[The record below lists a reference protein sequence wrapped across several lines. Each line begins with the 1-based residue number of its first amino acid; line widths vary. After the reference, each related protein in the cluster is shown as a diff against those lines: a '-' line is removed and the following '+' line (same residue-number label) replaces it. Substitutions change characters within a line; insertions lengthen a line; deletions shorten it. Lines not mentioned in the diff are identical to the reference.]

1 MRNSPIRHASQELET
16 GWEIEI
22 VRVKWLGGTWFH
34 LSLGAED
41 YIWRLMSV
49 ISQGWNKLSL
59 NPAYLTTNSTL
70 RQLGWAI
77 PHSCETISS
86 DVVVKTAP
94 CPPQSRVYNCVA
106 NIRTIMTCAS
116 ILSSPP
122 SPAPPITK
130 SLSKTDPNGCLPPS
144 LPAGCHCMQ
153 RKIFEV
159 RKKYEVG
166 KNMWI
171 LLHLLV

>member
-1 MRNSPIRHASQELET
+1 M
-16 GWEIEI
+16 
-22 VRVKWLGGTWFH
+22 
-34 LSLGAED
+34 
-41 YIWRLMSV
+41 
-49 ISQGWNKLSL
+49 SL

-166 KNMWI
+166 KICEYYYTCSCNGPHEWLYSGGDKINSLTPI
-171 LLHLLV
+171 LH